1 MISSTGPV
9 TPAIPSN
16 TSILGIPSSP
26 DSTSSFADQL
36 ASAVNQAGSNPQPG
50 VKVGGTPRQ
59 NSDTPQL
66 IPTNLGSTVPAGPPA
81 GALGSPAPQ
90 YSFFQYLMD
99 TPPPSAPPSPLQT
112 ASTPTAGEIPQSGA
126 PDSTADAGWLSPP
139 YYTPPAA
146 TFVSWENPPG
156 VINTTASPESDL
168 QNLAAQFI
176 NDPLQ
181 FVWGGVPATT
191 PQGLID
197 NFVSYA
203 QSRAATYPQTC
214 PEGYDPVAMGTK
226 YANLVLDSIKK
237 IQYDTVG
244 SSPYASMYDAWVAGV
259 NTWPG
264 NSGTTS
270 APSSL

>member
-9 TPAIPSN
+9 MPAIPTG

-36 ASAVNQAGSNPQPG
+36 ASAVNQAGSNPQSG
-50 VKVGGTPRQ
+50 VKVSGPPRQ
-59 NSDTPQL
+59 NSDAQQL
-66 IPTNLGSTVPAGPPA
+66 GPANLGSPVLAGPSPSA
-81 GALGSPAPQ
+81 PGSPALQ
-90 YSFFQYLMD
+90 FSFFQYLID
-99 TPPPSAPPSPLQT
+99 TPSPSAPPSAMNTQS
-112 ASTPTAGEIPQSGA
+112 ASLTSAGGIQSGA
-126 PDSTADAGWLSPP
+126 PDSSIAGGGWLSPP

-146 TFVSWENPPG
+146 NFVSWENPPG

-176 NDPLQ
+176 NDPQQ

-191 PQGLID
+191 PQELVD
-197 NFVSYA
+197 NFVTYA
-203 QSRAATYPQTC
+203 QSRAATCPQTC
-214 PEGYDPVAMGTK
+214 PAGYDPVAMGTK

-244 SSPYASMYDAWVAGV
+244 SSSYASIYDAWVAGV

-264 NSGTTS
+264 NSGTAT
-270 APSSL
+270 AA